1 MAQGPPRRRDG
12 DPMLRRAVLSKDG
25 RVKASFEDGTWIVVE
40 PTGSSYTYYDSAS
53 KRGLPKQNCISA
65 FARNTHH
72 RKLAIALDFRNAH
85 VPRTF
90 WCRALQRHY
99 EETGRPGWSTQIL
112 IERAAWVVPASGL
125 GEGNED
131 DSVTLKSKDGRCSA
145 SLRSGKRRFSV
156 CYPVLYETA
165 RRWAQHGSIPSLYRV
180 RVTDPNQTK
189 LGSSRFPQNHK
200 NSDDGPVYS
209 YNLQHQHFSSEE
221 CPGEWRELLDA
232 IARQSSA
239 EAGAEDEILVTSLPK
254 AESGESAEWIET
266 SGSSFWETHAE
277 VLYPRDAA
285 IVLEWTPH
293 CSFRF
298 LYDREEAEILTH
310 FDGGVLVSRNEGREF
325 EHVSPNAAGGRTHRP
340 ASGHFKSR
348 RQIVTLDK
356 ISEEATSIFS
366 FYEKVVDYASSF
378 LQHSTRAK
386 RQDGHGELGRGSR
399 ANPAVSNEI
408 FLERTDDDVGR
419 MVAFEDRRVWIKFVD
434 RAFLEMTHDH
444 AFCKVFL
451 PSGEV
456 RAVRSHNPIGVE
468 DYVAIAREFAAWA
481 FQTPNERDKQI
492 QIRSSI
498 EAQIEASRRM
508 AKMIDWHLGSRD
520 PALLAA

>member
-1 MAQGPPRRRDG
+1 M
-12 DPMLRRAVLSKDG
+12 
-25 RVKASFEDGTWIVVE
+25 
-40 PTGSSYTYYDSAS
+40 
-53 KRGLPKQNCISA
+53 
-65 FARNTHH
+65 
-72 RKLAIALDFRNAH
+72 
-85 VPRTF
+85 
-90 WCRALQRHY
+90 
-99 EETGRPGWSTQIL
+99 
-112 IERAAWVVPASGL
+112 
-125 GEGNED
+125 
-131 DSVTLKSKDGRCSA
+131 
-145 SLRSGKRRFSV
+145 
-156 CYPVLYETA
+156 
-165 RRWAQHGSIPSLYRV
+165 
-180 RVTDPNQTK
+180 
-189 LGSSRFPQNHK
+189 
-200 NSDDGPVYS
+200 YS

-221 CPGEWRELLDA
+221 CPGGWRELLDA

-266 SGSSFWETHAE
+266 SGSPFWETHAE

>member
-1 MAQGPPRRRDG
+1 M
-12 DPMLRRAVLSKDG
+12 LSKDG
-25 RVKASFEDGTWIVVE
+25 VKASFKDGTWIVVE

-99 EETGRPGWSTQIL
+99 EETGRPGWSTKIL
-112 IERAAWVVPASGL
+112 VERAAWVVPASGL
-125 GEGNED
+125 NEGKEE

-165 RRWAQHGSIPSLYRV
+165 RRWGCMDHTFTLPRA
-180 RVTDPNQTK
+180 VTDPNQTK

-293 CSFRF
+293 AASV
-298 LYDREEAEILTH
+298 LVRESRNS
-310 FDGGVLVSRNEGREF
+310 DPRDGVLVSTRKGSSTCRQTR
-325 EHVSPNAAGGRTHRP
+325 AGGPT
-340 ASGHFKSR
+340 GR
-348 RQIVTLDK
+348 RV
-356 ISEEATSIFS
+356 ATSS
-366 FYEKVVDYASSF
+366 PGA
-378 LQHSTRAK
+378 
-386 RQDGHGELGRGSR
+386 
-399 ANPAVSNEI
+399 
-408 FLERTDDDVGR
+408 
-419 MVAFEDRRVWIKFVD
+419 
-434 RAFLEMTHDH
+434 
-444 AFCKVFL
+444 
-451 PSGEV
+451 
-456 RAVRSHNPIGVE
+456 RS
-468 DYVAIAREFAAWA
+468 
-481 FQTPNERDKQI
+481 
-492 QIRSSI
+492 
-498 EAQIEASRRM
+498 
-508 AKMIDWHLGSRD
+508 
-520 PALLAA
+520 